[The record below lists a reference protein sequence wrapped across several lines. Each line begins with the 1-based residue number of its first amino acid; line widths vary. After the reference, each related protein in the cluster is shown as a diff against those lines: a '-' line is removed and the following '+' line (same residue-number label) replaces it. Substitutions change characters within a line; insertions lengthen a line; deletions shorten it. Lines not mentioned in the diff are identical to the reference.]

1 MAKDKTLLI
10 VLIVLIASLGC
21 AIASA
26 VMTSPENHDN
36 VIHIGGVTFNTTN
49 ATDFEGIMVLS
60 DVEISD
66 VVYCSDKGNGDS
78 YVEVID
84 YSGYEPYENSSGFN
98 DNSSSK
104 GSYKTING
112 IDVYP
117 GTKVVGVP
125 EEKQVY
131 SAYVQDRNQN
141 IIVMFASPDPYET
154 AKMASTVEFH

>member
-21 AIASA
+21 AMASA

-66 VVYCSDKGNGDS
+66 VVYCSDNGNGDS

-84 YSGYEPYENSSGFN
+84 YSGYEAYENSSES
-98 DNSSSK
+98 DNN
-104 GSYKTING
+104 GSHQTING

-125 EEKQVY
+125 EEKRVY